1 VKRLDLASL
10 YTREEAHDI
19 FSPESTFTPQS
30 GTWGIHGAVQIPD
43 RPGDYVF
50 FVTYGQSQAEHDFD
64 ESVTDEGILTWQSQ
78 PSQELNEKRILEWI
92 SHDELKNTVHLFL
105 RTKKNTPYTYL
116 GTLKYLTHDSERE
129 KPVYFKWQ
137 LLDWEQLHQ
146 LETSENLDLKP
157 RSEAKSGSEATPA
170 QARNTLIEAA
180 RPEPLRGPELA
191 RPRSFRQRQ
200 NPDYSERE
208 SKNRELG
215 LAGELLAIAHERKRL
230 SESSTPELAEKVL
243 HVSVVEGDG
252 AGHDIRSFQDSGAP
266 LFIEVKTTR
275 GGPETP
281 FYLSAGELEFARVQ
295 QNSYHLFRVYDF
307 DPETSSGMFFRV
319 EGDPSIAFD
328 LIPQTYKV
336 FNRSNSK

>member
-1 VKRLDLASL
+1 M
-10 YTREEAHDI
+10 
-19 FSPESTFTPQS
+19 
-30 GTWGIHGAVQIPD
+30 
-43 RPGDYVF
+43 
-50 FVTYGQSQAEHDFD
+50 
-64 ESVTDEGILTWQSQ
+64 
-78 PSQELNEKRILEWI
+78 
-92 SHDELKNTVHLFL
+92 
-105 RTKKNTPYTYL
+105 
-116 GTLKYLTHDSERE
+116 
-129 KPVYFKWQ
+129 
-137 LLDWEQLHQ
+137 
-146 LETSENLDLKP
+146 
-157 RSEAKSGSEATPA
+157 
-170 QARNTLIEAA
+170 
-180 RPEPLRGPELA
+180 
-191 RPRSFRQRQ
+191 
-200 NPDYSERE
+200 
-208 SKNRELG
+208 
-215 LAGELLAIAHERKRL
+215 
-230 SESSTPELAEKVL
+230 AEKVL